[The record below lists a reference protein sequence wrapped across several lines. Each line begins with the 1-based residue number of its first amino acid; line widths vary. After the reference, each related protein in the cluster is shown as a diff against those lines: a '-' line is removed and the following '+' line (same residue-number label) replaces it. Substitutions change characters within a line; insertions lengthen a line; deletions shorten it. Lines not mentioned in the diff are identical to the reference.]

1 MSDEENKQI
10 EEKKQ
15 VEETTA
21 DEDTTPDAEKVQ
33 DVEQRAEEKPVMEAG
48 EKDNKVDTTGSEAE
62 NKEAKTTAGEHHEAS
77 ESEVEEEEE
86 KQEEEKTT
94 TTEEASEEKDEQS
107 KEGMQFSEDM
117 QAELEELRYTRDE
130 EIALKEIGQA
140 QAHAQSEMQE
150 FQTRVTQILEQG
162 LKHYGIDPEKSIEDI
177 AKEDPAKA
185 DIARELLNSAQQHIQ
200 AKQQELI
207 QKVGEMEQNVV
218 FNRAE
223 REIKKFKLTAEQEI
237 EAAKMLVRII
247 NTTGVADISEDLKEK
262 VRLAVAS
269 AKMSVPMEEMIKKEE
284 NSDIDSPSGRTSD
297 TTVQGADIS
306 VSETPSEK
314 IEEKTEE
321 KTEEKPETTPEVD
334 IDDYK
339 ESPTDTANTTISTAP
354 EINEANVLAKM
365 AAMPYKDRVAF
376 MIEHQ
381 DVVDAAMRKESA
393 RRERERRKI

>member
-1 MSDEENKQI
+1 MSDEEKQI
-10 EEKKQ
+10 EQ
-15 VEETTA
+15 VEEQIDGATTTEDTATDTQDVQEVEPKTEEKQVVEADEKANEASEAGNKVEEKTEDTDRKDAEAANTEEPVEEGKKEETA
-21 DEDTTPDAEKVQ
+21 DE
-33 DVEQRAEEKPVMEAG
+33 
-48 EKDNKVDTTGSEAE
+48 N
-62 NKEAKTTAGEHHEAS
+62 
-77 ESEVEEEEE
+77 
-86 KQEEEKTT
+86 
-94 TTEEASEEKDEQS
+94 
-107 KEGMQFSEDM
+107 SEDNQTPEDM
-117 QAELEELRYTRDE
+117 KAELEELRYSRDE
-130 EIALKEIGQA
+130 ENALREIGKA
-140 QAHAQSEMQE
+140 QSDAQSEMQE

-207 QKVGEMEQNVV
+207 QRVGQLEQNVV

-237 EAAKMLVRII
+237 EAAKMFVKII
-247 NTTGVADISEDLKEK
+247 NATGVADISEDLKEK

-269 AKMSVPMEEMIKKEE
+269 AKMSVPVEEIIAPTE
-284 NSDIDSPSGRTSD
+284 D
-297 TTVQGADIS
+297 TKVLEQ
-306 VSETPSEK
+306 PSEK
-314 IEEKTEE
+314 IEEKVEDKVE
-321 KTEEKPETTPEVD
+321 DKSDVTPKVD

-339 ESPTDTANTTISTAP
+339 ESPTDTAKITVSSTP
-354 EINEANVLAKM
+354 EINETNVIAKM

-381 DVVDAAMRKESA
+381 DIVDAAMRKESA

>member
-1 MSDEENKQI
+1 MSDEEKKIEQI
-10 EEKKQ
+10 EEQ
-15 VEETTA
+15 VDGATTT
-21 DEDTTPDAEKVQ
+21 EDTATDTQ
-33 DVEQRAEEKPVMEAG
+33 DVQEVEPKTEEEQVVETDEKADEAG
-48 EKDNKVDTTGSEAE
+48 EAGSEGEEKTENTDREDAEAVDTEE
-62 NKEAKTTAGEHHEAS
+62 PVK
-77 ESEVEEEEE
+77 EEEE
-86 KQEEEKTT
+86 KVADKN
-94 TTEEASEEKDEQS
+94 
-107 KEGMQFSEDM
+107 SEDNQTPEDM
-117 QAELEELRYTRDE
+117 RAELEELRYSRDE
-130 EIALKEIGQA
+130 ENALREIGKA
-140 QAHAQSEMQE
+140 QSDAQSEMQE

-207 QKVGEMEQNVV
+207 QRVGQLEQNVV

-237 EAAKMLVRII
+237 EAAKMFVKII
-247 NTTGVADISEDLKEK
+247 NATGVADISEDLKEK

-269 AKMSVPMEEMIKKEE
+269 AKMSVPVE
-284 NSDIDSPSGRTSD
+284 NIIAPTED
-297 TTVQGADIS
+297 TK
-306 VSETPSEK
+306 VSEQPSEK
-314 IEEKTEE
+314 IEEKVEDKVEE
-321 KTEEKPETTPEVD
+321 KSDVTPKVD

-339 ESPTDTANTTISTAP
+339 ESPTNTAKITVSSTP
-354 EINEANVLAKM
+354 EINETNVIAKM

-381 DVVDAAMRKESA
+381 DIVDAAMRKESA

>member
-1 MSDEENKQI
+1 MSDEEKKIEQI
-10 EEKKQ
+10 EEQ
-15 VEETTA
+15 TDGATTTEDTTA
-21 DEDTTPDAEKVQ
+21 DTQ
-33 DVEQRAEEKPVMEAG
+33 DVQEVEQETEKEQVVETDEKADEDGEAG
-48 EKDNKVDTTGSEAE
+48 NEG
-62 NKEAKTTAGEHHEAS
+62 
-77 ESEVEEEEE
+77 
-86 KQEEEKTT
+86 EEKTEDT
-94 TTEEASEEKDEQS
+94 DRENAETVNTEEPVKEEETEEAANED
-107 KEGMQFSEDM
+107 SEDNQTPEDM
-117 QAELEELRYTRDE
+117 KAELEELRYSRDE
-130 EIALKEIGQA
+130 ENALREISKA
-140 QAHAQSEMQE
+140 QSDAQSEMQE
-150 FQTRVTQILEQG
+150 FQTKVTQILEQG

-207 QKVGEMEQNVV
+207 QRVGQMEQNVV

-237 EAAKMLVRII
+237 EAAKMFVKII
-247 NTTGVADISEDLKEK
+247 NATGVADISEDLKEK

-269 AKMSVPMEEMIKKEE
+269 AKMSVPVEEIIKKEE
-284 NSDIDSPSGRTSD
+284 VSDTSD
-297 TTVQGADIS
+297 TN

-314 IEEKTEE
+314 IEEKVEE
-321 KTEEKPETTPEVD
+321 KVEEKSDVTPKVD

-339 ESPTDTANTTISTAP
+339 ESPTDTAKITVSSTP
-354 EINEANVLAKM
+354 EINETNVIAKM

-381 DVVDAAMRKESA
+381 DIVDAAMRKESA

>member
-1 MSDEENKQI
+1 MSDEEKKI
-10 EEKKQ
+10 EQ
-15 VEETTA
+15 VEEQIDGATTTEDTATDTQDVQEVEQETEKEQVVEA
-21 DEDTTPDAEKVQ
+21 DEKAD
-33 DVEQRAEEKPVMEAG
+33 EAG
-48 EKDNKVDTTGSEAE
+48 EAGNEGEEKTENTDRENAEAVDTEE
-62 NKEAKTTAGEHHEAS
+62 PVK
-77 ESEVEEEEE
+77 EEEEE
-86 KQEEEKTT
+86 KV
-94 TTEEASEEKDEQS
+94 ADEN
-107 KEGMQFSEDM
+107 SEDNQTPEDM
-117 QAELEELRYTRDE
+117 RAELEELRYSRDE
-130 EIALKEIGQA
+130 ENALREIGKA
-140 QAHAQSEMQE
+140 QSDAQSEMQE

-207 QKVGEMEQNVV
+207 QRVGQLEQNVV

-237 EAAKMLVRII
+237 EAAKMFVKII
-247 NTTGVADISEDLKEK
+247 NATGVADISEDLKEK

-269 AKMSVPMEEMIKKEE
+269 AKMSVPVE
-284 NSDIDSPSGRTSD
+284 NIIAPTED
-297 TTVQGADIS
+297 TKVL
-306 VSETPSEK
+306 ETPSEK
-314 IEEKTEE
+314 IEEKVEDKVEE
-321 KTEEKPETTPEVD
+321 KSDVTPKVD

-339 ESPTDTANTTISTAP
+339 ESPTDTAKITVSSTP
-354 EINEANVLAKM
+354 EINETNVIAKM

-381 DVVDAAMRKESA
+381 DIVDAAMRKESA

>member
-1 MSDEENKQI
+1 MSDEEKKIEEIEEQI
-10 EEKKQ
+10 NGATTTEDTATDTQDVQEVEQETEKEQVVETNEKADEDGEAGDEGEEKTEDTDREDAETVDTEEPVEEEKK
-15 VEETTA
+15 EEAT
-21 DEDTTPDAEKVQ
+21 DEDSEDNQTP
-33 DVEQRAEEKPVMEAG
+33 
-48 EKDNKVDTTGSEAE
+48 
-62 NKEAKTTAGEHHEAS
+62 
-77 ESEVEEEEE
+77 
-86 KQEEEKTT
+86 
-94 TTEEASEEKDEQS
+94 
-107 KEGMQFSEDM
+107 EDM
-117 QAELEELRYTRDE
+117 QAELEELRYSRDE
-130 EIALKEIGQA
+130 ENALREIGKA
-140 QAHAQSEMQE
+140 QSDAQSEMQE

-207 QKVGEMEQNVV
+207 QRVGQMEQNVV

-237 EAAKMLVRII
+237 EAAKMFVKII
-247 NTTGVADISEDLKEK
+247 NATGVADISEDLKEK

-269 AKMSVPMEEMIKKEE
+269 AKMSVPVEEIIKKEE
-284 NSDIDSPSGRTSD
+284 EVPDTSD
-297 TTVQGADIS
+297 TKVLEQ
-306 VSETPSEK
+306 PSEK
-314 IEEKTEE
+314 IEEKVEE
-321 KTEEKPETTPEVD
+321 KTEEKPDVTPKVD

-339 ESPTDTANTTISTAP
+339 ESPTDTAKITVSSTP
-354 EINEANVLAKM
+354 EINETNVIAKM

-381 DVVDAAMRKESA
+381 DIVDAAMRKESA

>member
-1 MSDEENKQI
+1 MSDEEKKIEQI
-10 EEKKQ
+10 EEQ
-15 VEETTA
+15 TDGATTTEDTTA
-21 DEDTTPDAEKVQ
+21 DTQ
-33 DVEQRAEEKPVMEAG
+33 DVQEVEQETEKEQVVETDEKTDEDGEAG
-48 EKDNKVDTTGSEAE
+48 NEG
-62 NKEAKTTAGEHHEAS
+62 
-77 ESEVEEEEE
+77 
-86 KQEEEKTT
+86 EEKTEDT
-94 TTEEASEEKDEQS
+94 DRENAETVNTEEPVKEEETEEAANED
-107 KEGMQFSEDM
+107 SEDNQTPEDM
-117 QAELEELRYTRDE
+117 KAELEELRYSRDE
-130 EIALKEIGQA
+130 ENALREISKA
-140 QAHAQSEMQE
+140 QSDAQSEMQE
-150 FQTRVTQILEQG
+150 FQTKVTQILEQG

-207 QKVGEMEQNVV
+207 QRVGQMEQNVV

-237 EAAKMLVRII
+237 EAAKMFVKII
-247 NTTGVADISEDLKEK
+247 NATGVADISEDLKEK

-269 AKMSVPMEEMIKKEE
+269 AKMSVPVEEIIKKEE
-284 NSDIDSPSGRTSD
+284 VSDTSD
-297 TTVQGADIS
+297 TS

-314 IEEKTEE
+314 IEEKVEE
-321 KTEEKPETTPEVD
+321 KVEEKSDVTPKVD

-339 ESPTDTANTTISTAP
+339 ESPTDTAKITVSSTP
-354 EINEANVLAKM
+354 EINETNVIAKM

-381 DVVDAAMRKESA
+381 DIVDAAMRKESA

>member
-1 MSDEENKQI
+1 MSDEEKQI
-10 EEKKQ
+10 EQ
-15 VEETTA
+15 VEEQIDGATTTEDTTTDTQDVQEVEPKTEEEQVVETDEKADEAGEAGDKGEEKTEDTDRKDAEATNTEEPVEEGTKEETA
-21 DEDTTPDAEKVQ
+21 DE
-33 DVEQRAEEKPVMEAG
+33 
-48 EKDNKVDTTGSEAE
+48 N
-62 NKEAKTTAGEHHEAS
+62 
-77 ESEVEEEEE
+77 
-86 KQEEEKTT
+86 
-94 TTEEASEEKDEQS
+94 
-107 KEGMQFSEDM
+107 SEDNQTPEDM
-117 QAELEELRYTRDE
+117 RAELEELRYSRDE
-130 EIALKEIGQA
+130 ENALREIGKA
-140 QAHAQSEMQE
+140 QSDAQSEMQE

-207 QKVGEMEQNVV
+207 QRVGQLEQNVV

-237 EAAKMLVRII
+237 EAAKMFVKII
-247 NTTGVADISEDLKEK
+247 NATGVADISEDLKEK

-269 AKMSVPMEEMIKKEE
+269 AKMSVPVEEIIAPTE
-284 NSDIDSPSGRTSD
+284 D
-297 TTVQGADIS
+297 TKVLEQ
-306 VSETPSEK
+306 PSEK
-314 IEEKTEE
+314 IEEKAEDKVE
-321 KTEEKPETTPEVD
+321 DKSDVTPKVD

-339 ESPTDTANTTISTAP
+339 ESPTDTAKITVSSTP
-354 EINEANVLAKM
+354 EINETNVIAKM

-381 DVVDAAMRKESA
+381 DIVDAAMRKESA

>member
-1 MSDEENKQI
+1 MSDEEKQI
-10 EEKKQ
+10 EQ
-15 VEETTA
+15 VEEQIDGATTTEDTTTDTQDVQEVEPKTEEEQVVETDEKVDEAGEAGDKGEEKTEDTDRKDAEATNTEEPVEEGTKEETA
-21 DEDTTPDAEKVQ
+21 DED
-33 DVEQRAEEKPVMEAG
+33 
-48 EKDNKVDTTGSEAE
+48 
-62 NKEAKTTAGEHHEAS
+62 
-77 ESEVEEEEE
+77 
-86 KQEEEKTT
+86 
-94 TTEEASEEKDEQS
+94 
-107 KEGMQFSEDM
+107 SEDNQTPEDM
-117 QAELEELRYTRDE
+117 RAELEELRYSRDE
-130 EIALKEIGQA
+130 ENALREIGKA
-140 QAHAQSEMQE
+140 QSDAQSEMQE

-207 QKVGEMEQNVV
+207 QRVGQLEQNVV

-237 EAAKMLVRII
+237 EAAKMFVKII
-247 NTTGVADISEDLKEK
+247 NATGVADISEDLKEK

-269 AKMSVPMEEMIKKEE
+269 AKMSVPVEEIIKKEE
-284 NSDIDSPSGRTSD
+284 EVPDTSD
-297 TTVQGADIS
+297 TKVLEQ
-306 VSETPSEK
+306 PSEK
-314 IEEKTEE
+314 IKEKVKEKTEE
-321 KTEEKPETTPEVD
+321 KSDVTPKVD

-339 ESPTDTANTTISTAP
+339 ESPTDTAKITVSSTP
-354 EINEANVLAKM
+354 EINETNVIAKM

-381 DVVDAAMRKESA
+381 DIVDAAMRKESA

>member
-1 MSDEENKQI
+1 MSDEEKKIEQI
-10 EEKKQ
+10 EEQTDGATTTEDTATDTQDVQEVEQETEKEQ
-15 VEETTA
+15 VVETNEKA
-21 DEDTTPDAEKVQ
+21 DEVS
-33 DVEQRAEEKPVMEAG
+33 EAG
-48 EKDNKVDTTGSEAE
+48 DEG
-62 NKEAKTTAGEHHEAS
+62 
-77 ESEVEEEEE
+77 
-86 KQEEEKTT
+86 EEKTENT
-94 TTEEASEEKDEQS
+94 DREDAETVNTEEPVVEEKKEEATDEDSEDNQTP
-107 KEGMQFSEDM
+107 EDM
-117 QAELEELRYTRDE
+117 QAELEELRYSRDE
-130 EIALKEIGQA
+130 ENALREIGKA
-140 QAHAQSEMQE
+140 QSDAQSEMQE

-207 QKVGEMEQNVV
+207 QRVGQMEQNVV

-237 EAAKMLVRII
+237 EAAKMFVKII
-247 NTTGVADISEDLKEK
+247 NATGVADISEDLKEK

-269 AKMSVPMEEMIKKEE
+269 AKMSVPVEEIIKKEE
-284 NSDIDSPSGRTSD
+284 EVPDASD
-297 TTVQGADIS
+297 TKVLEQ
-306 VSETPSEK
+306 PSEK
-314 IEEKTEE
+314 IEEKVEE
-321 KTEEKPETTPEVD
+321 KTEEKPDVTPKVD

-339 ESPTDTANTTISTAP
+339 ESPTDTAKITVSSTP
-354 EINEANVLAKM
+354 EINETNVIAKM

-381 DVVDAAMRKESA
+381 DIVDAAMRKESA

>member
-1 MSDEENKQI
+1 MSD

-21 DEDTTPDAEKVQ
+21 VEDTTPNTEKVQ
-33 DVEQRAEEKPVMEAG
+33 DVEQGAEEKPVVEAD
-48 EKDNKVDTTGSEAE
+48 EKDNKADTTGSEVE
-62 NKEAKTTAGEHHEAS
+62 NKEAEATTGEHDKTS
-77 ESEVEEEEE
+77 EPEVEQE
-86 KQEEEKTT
+86 KQEEEE
-94 TTEEASEEKDEQS
+94 TTEEAPEEKDEQS
-107 KEGMQFSEDM
+107 KEDVQSSEDM
-117 QAELEELRYTRDE
+117 QAELEELRYSRDE
-130 EIALKEIGQA
+130 ESALKEIGQA

-150 FQTRVTQILEQG
+150 FQAKVTQILEQG

-200 AKQQELI
+200 TKQQELI

-237 EAAKMLVRII
+237 EAAKMFVRII

-269 AKMSVPMEEMIKKEE
+269 AKMSVPVEEIIKKEE
-284 NSDIDSPSGRTSD
+284 TPNTAVPQGTLD
-297 TTVQGADIS
+297 TS

-314 IEEKTEE
+314 IEEKVEEKAEE
-321 KTEEKPETTPEVD
+321 KTEATPEVD

-339 ESPTDTANTTISTAP
+339 ESPTDTAKTTASTAP
-354 EINEANVLAKM
+354 EINETNVLAKM

-381 DVVDAAMRKESA
+381 DIVDAAMRKESA

>member
-1 MSDEENKQI
+1 MSDEEKKIEQI
-10 EEKKQ
+10 EEQIDGATTTEDTATDTQDVQEVEQETEKEQ
-15 VEETTA
+15 VVETDEKA
-21 DEDTTPDAEKVQ
+21 DEDGETGNEVEEKTEDTDREDAET
-33 DVEQRAEEKPVMEAG
+33 
-48 EKDNKVDTTGSEAE
+48 VDTEE
-62 NKEAKTTAGEHHEAS
+62 PV
-77 ESEVEEEEE
+77 VEEEEE
-86 KQEEEKTT
+86 KTAEED
-94 TTEEASEEKDEQS
+94 SEDNQTP
-107 KEGMQFSEDM
+107 EDM
-117 QAELEELRYTRDE
+117 QAELEELRYSRDE
-130 EIALKEIGQA
+130 ENALREISKA
-140 QAHAQSEMQE
+140 QSNAQSEMQE

-207 QKVGEMEQNVV
+207 QRVGQMEQNVV

-237 EAAKMLVRII
+237 EAAKMFVKII
-247 NTTGVADISEDLKEK
+247 NATGVADISEDLKEK

-269 AKMSVPMEEMIKKEE
+269 AKMSVPVEEIIKKEE
-284 NSDIDSPSGRTSD
+284 EVPDTSD
-297 TTVQGADIS
+297 TKVLEQ
-306 VSETPSEK
+306 PSEK
-314 IEEKTEE
+314 IEEKVEE
-321 KTEEKPETTPEVD
+321 KTEEKPDVTPEVD

-339 ESPTDTANTTISTAP
+339 ESPTDTAKTTVSTAP
-354 EINEANVLAKM
+354 EINETNVIAKM

-381 DVVDAAMRKESA
+381 DIVDAAMRKESA

>member
-1 MSDEENKQI
+1 MSDEEKKIEQI
-10 EEKKQ
+10 EEQIDGATTTEDTATDTQDVQEMEQETEKEQ
-15 VEETTA
+15 VVETNEKA
-21 DEDTTPDAEKVQ
+21 DEDGEAGDKGEEKTEDTDREDAETVNT
-33 DVEQRAEEKPVMEAG
+33 EEP
-48 EKDNKVDTTGSEAE
+48 
-62 NKEAKTTAGEHHEAS
+62 
-77 ESEVEEEEE
+77 VEEE
-86 KQEEEKTT
+86 KK
-94 TTEEASEEKDEQS
+94 EEATDEDSEDNQTP
-107 KEGMQFSEDM
+107 EDM
-117 QAELEELRYTRDE
+117 QAELEELRYSRDE
-130 EIALKEIGQA
+130 ENALREIGKA
-140 QAHAQSEMQE
+140 QSDAQSEMQE

-207 QKVGEMEQNVV
+207 QRVGQMEQNVV

-237 EAAKMLVRII
+237 EAAKMFVKII
-247 NTTGVADISEDLKEK
+247 NATGVADISEDLKEK

-269 AKMSVPMEEMIKKEE
+269 AKMSVPVEEIIKKEE
-284 NSDIDSPSGRTSD
+284 EVPDTSD
-297 TTVQGADIS
+297 TKVLEQ
-306 VSETPSEK
+306 PSEK
-314 IEEKTEE
+314 IEENVEE
-321 KTEEKPETTPEVD
+321 KTEEKPDVTPKVD

-339 ESPTDTANTTISTAP
+339 ESPTDTAKITVSSTP
-354 EINEANVLAKM
+354 EINETNVIAKM

-381 DVVDAAMRKESA
+381 DIVDAAMRKESA

>member
-1 MSDEENKQI
+1 MSDEEKKIEEIEEQI
-10 EEKKQ
+10 DGATTTEDTATDTQDVQEVEQETEKEQVVETNEKADEAGETGDEGEEKTEDTDREDAETIDTEEPVEEEKK
-15 VEETTA
+15 EEAT
-21 DEDTTPDAEKVQ
+21 DEDSEDNQTP
-33 DVEQRAEEKPVMEAG
+33 
-48 EKDNKVDTTGSEAE
+48 
-62 NKEAKTTAGEHHEAS
+62 
-77 ESEVEEEEE
+77 
-86 KQEEEKTT
+86 
-94 TTEEASEEKDEQS
+94 
-107 KEGMQFSEDM
+107 EDM
-117 QAELEELRYTRDE
+117 QAELEELRYSRDE
-130 EIALKEIGQA
+130 ENALREIGKA
-140 QAHAQSEMQE
+140 QSDAQSEMQE

-207 QKVGEMEQNVV
+207 QRVGQMEQNVV

-237 EAAKMLVRII
+237 EAAKMFVKII
-247 NTTGVADISEDLKEK
+247 NATGVADISEDLKEK

-269 AKMSVPMEEMIKKEE
+269 AKMSVPVEEIIKKEE
-284 NSDIDSPSGRTSD
+284 EVPDTSD
-297 TTVQGADIS
+297 TS
-306 VSETPSEK
+306 VLETPSEK
-314 IEEKTEE
+314 IEEKVEE
-321 KTEEKPETTPEVD
+321 KTEEKSDVTPKVD

-339 ESPTDTANTTISTAP
+339 ESPTDTAKITVSSTP
-354 EINEANVLAKM
+354 EINETNVIAKM

-381 DVVDAAMRKESA
+381 DIVDAAMRKESA

>member
-1 MSDEENKQI
+1 MSDEEKKIEQI
-10 EEKKQ
+10 EEQ
-15 VEETTA
+15 TDGATTT
-21 DEDTTPDAEKVQ
+21 EDTATDTQ
-33 DVEQRAEEKPVMEAG
+33 DVQEVEQETEKEQVVETNEKADEAG
-48 EKDNKVDTTGSEAE
+48 E
-62 NKEAKTTAGEHHEAS
+62 AGN
-77 ESEVEEEEE
+77 EVEEKTEDTNREDAEAVDTEEPVKEEE
-86 KQEEEKTT
+86 KEEEKATD
-94 TTEEASEEKDEQS
+94 EDSEDNQTP
-107 KEGMQFSEDM
+107 EDM
-117 QAELEELRYTRDE
+117 QAELEELRYSRDE
-130 EIALKEIGQA
+130 ENALREIGKA
-140 QAHAQSEMQE
+140 QSDAQSEMQE

-207 QKVGEMEQNVV
+207 QRVGQMEQNVV

-237 EAAKMLVRII
+237 EAAKMFVKII
-247 NTTGVADISEDLKEK
+247 NATGVADISEDLKEK

-269 AKMSVPMEEMIKKEE
+269 AKMSVPVEEIIKKEE
-284 NSDIDSPSGRTSD
+284 EVPDTSD
-297 TTVQGADIS
+297 TKVLEQ
-306 VSETPSEK
+306 PSEK
-314 IEEKTEE
+314 IEEKVEE
-321 KTEEKPETTPEVD
+321 KTEEKPDVTPKVD

-339 ESPTDTANTTISTAP
+339 ESPTDTAKTTVSTAP
-354 EINEANVLAKM
+354 EINETNVIAKM

-381 DVVDAAMRKESA
+381 DIVDAAMRKESA

>member
-1 MSDEENKQI
+1 MSDEEKKIEEIEEQI
-10 EEKKQ
+10 DGATTTEDTATDTQDVQEVEQETEKEQVVETNEKADEDGEAGDKGEEKTEDTDREDAETVNTEEPVEEEKK
-15 VEETTA
+15 EEAT
-21 DEDTTPDAEKVQ
+21 DEDSEDNQTP
-33 DVEQRAEEKPVMEAG
+33 
-48 EKDNKVDTTGSEAE
+48 
-62 NKEAKTTAGEHHEAS
+62 
-77 ESEVEEEEE
+77 
-86 KQEEEKTT
+86 
-94 TTEEASEEKDEQS
+94 
-107 KEGMQFSEDM
+107 EDM
-117 QAELEELRYTRDE
+117 QAELEELRYSRDE
-130 EIALKEIGQA
+130 ENALREIGKA
-140 QAHAQSEMQE
+140 QSDAQSEMQE

-207 QKVGEMEQNVV
+207 QRVGQMEQNVV

-237 EAAKMLVRII
+237 EAAKMFVKII
-247 NTTGVADISEDLKEK
+247 NATVVAYISEDLKEK

-269 AKMSVPMEEMIKKEE
+269 AKMSVPVEEIIKKEE
-284 NSDIDSPSGRTSD
+284 EVPDTSD
-297 TTVQGADIS
+297 TKVLEQ
-306 VSETPSEK
+306 PSEK
-314 IEEKTEE
+314 IEEKVEE
-321 KTEEKPETTPEVD
+321 KTEEEPDVTPKVD

-339 ESPTDTANTTISTAP
+339 ESPTDTAKITVSSTP
-354 EINEANVLAKM
+354 EINETNVIAKM

-381 DVVDAAMRKESA
+381 DIVDAAMRKESA

>member
-1 MSDEENKQI
+1 MSDEEKKIEEIEEQI
-10 EEKKQ
+10 DGATTTEDTATDTQDVQEVEQETEKEQVVETNEKADEDGEAGDEGEEKTEDTDREDAETVDTEEPVEEEKK
-15 VEETTA
+15 EEAT
-21 DEDTTPDAEKVQ
+21 DEDSEDNQTP
-33 DVEQRAEEKPVMEAG
+33 
-48 EKDNKVDTTGSEAE
+48 
-62 NKEAKTTAGEHHEAS
+62 
-77 ESEVEEEEE
+77 
-86 KQEEEKTT
+86 
-94 TTEEASEEKDEQS
+94 
-107 KEGMQFSEDM
+107 EDM
-117 QAELEELRYTRDE
+117 QAELEELRYSRDE
-130 EIALKEIGQA
+130 ENALREIGKA
-140 QAHAQSEMQE
+140 QSDAQSEMQE

-207 QKVGEMEQNVV
+207 QRVGQMEQNVV

-237 EAAKMLVRII
+237 EAAKMFVKII
-247 NTTGVADISEDLKEK
+247 NATGVADISEDLKEK

-269 AKMSVPMEEMIKKEE
+269 AKMSVPVEEIIKKEE
-284 NSDIDSPSGRTSD
+284 VPDTSD
-297 TTVQGADIS
+297 TKVLEQ
-306 VSETPSEK
+306 PSEK
-314 IEEKTEE
+314 IEEKVEE
-321 KTEEKPETTPEVD
+321 KVENKSDVTPEVD

-339 ESPTDTANTTISTAP
+339 ESPTDTAKTTVSTAP
-354 EINEANVLAKM
+354 EINETNVIAKM

-381 DVVDAAMRKESA
+381 DIVDAAMRKESA

>member
-1 MSDEENKQI
+1 MSDEEKKI
-10 EEKKQ
+10 EQ
-15 VEETTA
+15 VEEQIDGAATTEDTTTDTQDVQEVEQETEKEQVVETNEKADEAGEVGNEVEEKTEDTNREDAETVDTEEPVKEEDKEEEKAA
-21 DEDTTPDAEKVQ
+21 DEDSEDNQTP
-33 DVEQRAEEKPVMEAG
+33 
-48 EKDNKVDTTGSEAE
+48 
-62 NKEAKTTAGEHHEAS
+62 
-77 ESEVEEEEE
+77 
-86 KQEEEKTT
+86 
-94 TTEEASEEKDEQS
+94 
-107 KEGMQFSEDM
+107 EDM
-117 QAELEELRYTRDE
+117 QAELEELRYSRDE
-130 EIALKEIGQA
+130 ENALREIGKA
-140 QAHAQSEMQE
+140 QSDAQSEMQE

-207 QKVGEMEQNVV
+207 QRVGQLEQNVV

-237 EAAKMLVRII
+237 EAAKMFVKII
-247 NTTGVADISEDLKEK
+247 NATGVADISEDLKEK

-269 AKMSVPMEEMIKKEE
+269 AKMSVPVE
-284 NSDIDSPSGRTSD
+284 DIIAPTED
-297 TTVQGADIS
+297 TKVLEQ
-306 VSETPSEK
+306 PSEK
-314 IEEKTEE
+314 IEGKVEDKVED
-321 KTEEKPETTPEVD
+321 KSDVTPKVD

-339 ESPTDTANTTISTAP
+339 ESPTNTAKITVSSTP
-354 EINEANVLAKM
+354 EINETNVIAKM

-381 DVVDAAMRKESA
+381 DIVDAAMRKESA